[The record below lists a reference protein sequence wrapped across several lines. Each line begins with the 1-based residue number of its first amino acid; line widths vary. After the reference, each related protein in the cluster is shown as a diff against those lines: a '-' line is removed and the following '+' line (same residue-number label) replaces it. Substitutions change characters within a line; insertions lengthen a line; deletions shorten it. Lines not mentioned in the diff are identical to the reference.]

1 MHRSHLRWKSPLASA
16 WIRSVIT
23 ANKHTHNQLWIL
35 HSVLATGS
43 FRRGQVLPYYLERFP
58 VSGITA
64 SSWDSGQSKL
74 HTEHIPLPR
83 KTPLWWP
90 KRGPSLCPLP
100 AKVFHRQKSA
110 GPLGSATY
118 PHAAFPIKQDSC
130 VNPVSPGRWINTFT
144 ARNCKTIAVSC
155 CMCVSSRHK
164 TTLKLE
170 TDDLFMY
177 VWMFV

>member
-1 MHRSHLRWKSPLASA
+1 MNTAFCLGNRQLQKGPCVAILFGAFSCFWNNRFQLRLWAEQAAHRTHS
-16 WIRSVIT
+16 T
-23 ANKHTHNQLWIL
+23 AKENTSLVTK
-35 HSVLATGS
+35 A
-43 FRRGQVLPYYLERFP
+43 R
-58 VSGITA
+58 
-64 SSWDSGQSKL
+64 
-74 HTEHIPLPR
+74 PLP
-83 KTPLWWP
+83 LS
-90 KRGPSLCPLP
+90 PSSQGVSQTDRSQP
-100 AKVFHRQKSA
+100 VE
-110 GPLGSATY
+110 SATY

-177 VWMFV
+177 V